1 MKKIKKN
8 TVIQISNLRQT
19 FRAINAFGIAIA
31 GGLILTAISM
41 LAHTNTDWT
50 LETNFH
56 LAYSFAFNT
65 LLLFTILVINF
76 RIIKSNLKMKWK
88 YFIAITSSIV
98 VTICISVFAGWLHR
112 LIYDNI
118 RLSDPDSLNL
128 IRDILVA
135 FFALLISI
143 LLYSLTRRQ
152 QMNIEKE
159 QLQKENLLVRYE
171 ALENQLDPHFL
182 FNSLNTLSA
191 LIGNDDEKAQQYL
204 LQLASTYR
212 YIMQGKR
219 LTNLEDELSFVDSY
233 CQMMLIRFGK
243 NLHIKKE
250 IDNTY
255 IHFQIIPIS
264 IQVLIENA
272 LKHNIVSDRH
282 PLTIVLETTN
292 RHSFRVSNVIAPKQ
306 ADSAG
311 TGLGLANLAK
321 RYQLL
326 CHKDIIISNND
337 NIFSVEV
344 PLLDPLESANIIS
357 HLHSKQQ

>member
-159 QLQKENLLVRYE
+159 QL
-171 ALENQLDPHFL
+171 
-182 FNSLNTLSA
+182 
-191 LIGNDDEKAQQYL
+191 
-204 LQLASTYR
+204 
-212 YIMQGKR
+212 
-219 LTNLEDELSFVDSY
+219 
-233 CQMMLIRFGK
+233 
-243 NLHIKKE
+243 
-250 IDNTY
+250 
-255 IHFQIIPIS
+255 
-264 IQVLIENA
+264 
-272 LKHNIVSDRH
+272 
-282 PLTIVLETTN
+282 
-292 RHSFRVSNVIAPKQ
+292 
-306 ADSAG
+306 
-311 TGLGLANLAK
+311 
-321 RYQLL
+321 
-326 CHKDIIISNND
+326 
-337 NIFSVEV
+337 
-344 PLLDPLESANIIS
+344 
-357 HLHSKQQ
+357 